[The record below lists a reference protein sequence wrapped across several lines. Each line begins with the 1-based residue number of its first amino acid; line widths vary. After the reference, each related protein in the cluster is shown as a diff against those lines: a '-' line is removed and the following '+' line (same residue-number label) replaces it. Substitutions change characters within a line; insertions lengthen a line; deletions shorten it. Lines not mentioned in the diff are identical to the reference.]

1 MTVRGLIQLAVDQF
15 TDSDTAKL
23 DAQLLLGDVL
33 GRDRT
38 WLMTW
43 DDVDVSEADQHQFQ
57 ALVAR
62 RARGEPIAHIL
73 GYREFWGLSF
83 ECNAS
88 TLIPR
93 PETELLVEKALQL
106 GLLAKARVLD
116 LGTGTGAIALALASE
131 KPDWQITAT
140 DFSNEAL
147 ALARRNQI
155 NLGIDNVELVKSDWF
170 SAIQPQRQFHLV
182 VSNPPYVDPGSPY
195 LNKGDVRFE
204 PRSALTAENA
214 GLADIEQIATIAAGY
229 LQPNGWLMVEH
240 GYEQAGPVAEIFR
253 RSGFSAI
260 SNHKDLAG
268 WPRVTAGKIA

>member
-1 MTVRGLIQLAVDQF
+1 MKIRDLIQKASSQF
-15 TDSDTAKL
+15 TESDTAKL

-33 GRDRT
+33 GKDRT

-43 DDVDVSEADQHQFQ
+43 DDVDVSDTDQQQFL
-57 ALVAR
+57 ALVER
-62 RARGEPIAHIL
+62 RAQGEPIAHIL

-106 GLLAKARVLD
+106 GLPSNARVLD
-116 LGTGTGAIALALASE
+116 LGTGTGAIALSLASE
-131 KPDWQITAT
+131 QASWQITAT
-140 DFSNEAL
+140 DFSSEAL

-155 NLGIDNVELVKSDWF
+155 NLGISNVELVKSDWF
-170 SAIQPQRQFHLV
+170 SAIQPQRQFDLV

-204 PRSALTAENA
+204 PRSALTADNA
-214 GLADIEQIATIAAGY
+214 GLADIEQIAAKAPFFLKSG
-229 LQPNGWLMVEH
+229 GWLMVEH

-253 RSGFSAI
+253 RSGFASI
-260 SNHKDLAG
+260 SNHKDLAS